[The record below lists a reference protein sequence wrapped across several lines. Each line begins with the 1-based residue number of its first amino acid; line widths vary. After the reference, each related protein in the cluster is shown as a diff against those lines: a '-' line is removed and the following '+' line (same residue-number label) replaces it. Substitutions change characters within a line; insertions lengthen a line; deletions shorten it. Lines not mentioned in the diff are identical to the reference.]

1 MRRQM
6 TLALGAM
13 FVGFM
18 GVAWL
23 ARNGHLAA
31 MGYDGMQ
38 LIACGACLGAAITI
52 FIKSLKSTNKSAA

>member
-6 TLALGAM
+6 TLALGSM
-13 FVGFM
+13 FIGFM

-31 MGYDGMQ
+31 MGYDGLQ
-38 LIACGACLGAAITI
+38 LIACGALLGSAITI
-52 FIKSLKSTNKSAA
+52 FVKSLKSANKSIA